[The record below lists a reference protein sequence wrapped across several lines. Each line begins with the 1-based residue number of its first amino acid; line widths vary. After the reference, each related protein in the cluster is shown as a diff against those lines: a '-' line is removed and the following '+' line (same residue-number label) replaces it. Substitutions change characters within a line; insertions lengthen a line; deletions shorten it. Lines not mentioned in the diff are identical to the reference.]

1 MIELTGASHRYRG
14 APPIALPDLRVGAGE
29 TLLVLG
35 PSGSGKSTLLH
46 VLAAILIPTE
56 GVVRLDGRDVRALPA
71 SEIDRFRG
79 RTVGVVFQRHHLI
92 DVLTVRE
99 NLELARHLAGLPPD
113 PPKVDRLLDRLD
125 LIEKAGARIPELSEG
140 QKQRTAIA
148 RAVVNAPRLLLADEP
163 TASLDDHRADAVM
176 DLLQGL
182 AAETGCAL
190 VLTTHDRRVMARFER
205 IVRLPLDQKEPAHD

>member
-1 MIELTGASHRYRG
+1 MIELTGALHRYRG

-125 LIEKAGARIPELSEG
+125 LREKAGARIPELSEG